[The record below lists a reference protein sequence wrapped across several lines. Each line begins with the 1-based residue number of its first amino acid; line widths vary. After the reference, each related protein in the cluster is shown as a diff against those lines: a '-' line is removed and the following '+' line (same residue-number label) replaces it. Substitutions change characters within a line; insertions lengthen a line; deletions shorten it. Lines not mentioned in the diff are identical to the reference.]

1 MAIAELTSRTIAIGL
16 QSALGTIAGTGDGK
30 YQNFRPDTSGG
41 LTKDSFESDSIRRDQ
56 QYSNPRHGLRQGAF
70 ALSQELQIGGH
81 NDLFAGLLR
90 NAWAAGATTGVSTD
104 MAVDATARTITRT
117 GGSFVTDGF
126 KVGDI
131 VRFATSGSGTA
142 GNENV
147 NLRLTNVTALVL
159 TYANDPW
166 TSVMTTD
173 AAGDSVTLSAP
184 GAKLSVP
191 SSAHTKDYF
200 TIDDW
205 HDDISQGTRITDAIV
220 NSVEMDISPGAH
232 ATATFNMLGVN
243 ADLDNNAEYFVA
255 ADAAPTGALLAGPE
269 GKLRYDGADSAVM
282 TQISLTIDSG
292 GEAKAVIGANVS
304 PDIFRLGVRA
314 TGSLAA
320 LFDGDAILDNFDD
333 EAEASL
339 FVYLFAD
346 STASSEFLIIK
357 LPNVKINSADK
368 ASDGPAQ
375 VLSGEFSAG
384 KYVGASTVIEGTS
397 VVLVDSTVTP

>member
-90 NAWAAGATTGVSTD
+90 AAWAAGGTITGTTIGI
-104 MAVDATARTITRT
+104 DAGTRTISDSGNGFITA
-117 GGSFVTDGF
+117 GF

-131 VRFATSGSGTA
+131 VRFEAGGSGTA
-142 GNENV
+142 GNEEV
-147 NLRLTNVTALVL
+147 NLRLLTVAAGSM

-173 AAGDSVTLSAP
+173 AAGDSVTLSVP

-191 SSAHTKDYF
+191 SSSHTKDYF
-200 TIDDW
+200 TVDDW
-205 HDDISQGTRITDAIV
+205 HADISQGTRITDAIV

-243 ADLDNNAEYFVA
+243 ADLDNSAEYFVA

-339 FVYLFAD
+339 YIYLFAD